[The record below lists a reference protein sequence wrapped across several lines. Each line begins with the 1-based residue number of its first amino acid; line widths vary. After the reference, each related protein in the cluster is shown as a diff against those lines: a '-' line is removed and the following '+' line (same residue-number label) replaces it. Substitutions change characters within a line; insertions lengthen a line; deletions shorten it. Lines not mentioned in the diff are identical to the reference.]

1 MNKSRRYWGFAF
13 VAPQV
18 IGLVLFSLIPLFQ
31 AFYISFTKWDGMQ
44 AVKEWVGLE
53 NYTYQFQNPDF
64 WKSLINTLKYTV
76 IFVPLDII
84 LALLIA
90 VALKNIAGKSAYR
103 LFYFMPV
110 VTGSVSVG
118 VIWTWL
124 LNADTG
130 LINMLLKMIGGPQI
144 KWLTDP
150 GLVLISIALVS
161 VWWNVGYNMVIFL
174 AGLQN
179 IPQNYYEAAAIDGAG
194 KLQQFRHITLPMIS
208 PSVFFTMITT
218 LISSFQVFDQAFVM
232 TKGGPAK
239 ASLTF
244 VFYIYEDAFKK
255 FTMGRASA
263 SAMVLFVVIL
273 AITGLQMVISKKWVN
288 YDV

>member
-1 MNKSRRYWGFAF
+1 MNKSRRYWGLAF

-18 IGLVLFSLIPLFQ
+18 IGLIIFSLIPLFQ
-31 AFYISFTKWDGMQ
+31 ALFISFTKWDGMQ
-44 AVKEWVGLE
+44 VVKQWVGLE
-53 NYTYQFQNPDF
+53 NYIYQFSNPDF
-64 WKSLINTLKYTV
+64 SKSLWNTVKYMI
-76 IFVPLDII
+76 IFVPLNII
-84 LALLIA
+84 LALFIA
-90 VALKNIAGKSAYR
+90 MALKNIVGKTMYR
-103 LFYFMPV
+103 LIYFMPV

-130 LINMLLKMIGGPQI
+130 LINMLLKMVNGPQI

-150 GLVLISIALVS
+150 KLVLVSIALVS
-161 VWWNVGYNMVIFL
+161 IWWNMGYNMVIFL
-174 AGLQN
+174 AGLQS
-179 IPQNYYEAAAIDGAG
+179 IPSGYYEAAAIDGAG
-194 KLQQFRHITLPMIS
+194 KLKQFKYITLPMIS
-208 PSVFFTMITT
+208 PTIFFTMITT
-218 LISSFQVFDQAFVM
+218 IISSFQVFDQAFVM

-263 SAMVLFVVIL
+263 SAMVLFVIIL
-273 AITGLQMVISKKWVN
+273 VITGIQMILSKKWVN